1 MKVSILIIEDD
12 EELGNQL
19 KAFLALNGFGVERVW
34 NGIEAREAIKKKPYD
49 ILLVDVMMP
58 DEDGFT
64 LIRKLREEGVD
75 SPFLFLTARGFK
87 EDILHGLKLGAEDY
101 IVKPFDPDEL
111 VLRLQNILR
120 RINPPSLPALEH
132 IQIGKFH
139 YDIENLQ
146 LVSVI
151 SQKTLTVKEGELL
164 TYLHQHQKELIKR
177 KDILGHLWEEPD
189 FFSGRSLDVFI
200 TRLRKLLAEDPAIKI
215 ESVRGIGFR
224 FFC

>member
-1 MKVSILIIEDD
+1 MKASVLIIEDD
-12 EELGNQL
+12 EELGYQL
-19 KAFLALNGFGVERVW
+19 KAYLELNGFEVERVW
-34 NGIEAREAIKKKPYD
+34 NGKEARSAIKKKNYD

-58 DEDGFT
+58 EEDGFT
-64 LIRKLREEGVD
+64 LIRKIREEGVS

-87 EDILHGLKLGAEDY
+87 EDVLHGLKLGAEDY
-101 IVKPFDPDEL
+101 IIKPFDPDEV

-120 RINPPSLPALEH
+120 RINPPSISRSRYIE
-132 IQIGKFH
+132 IGLFH
-139 YDIENLQ
+139 YDTENLR
-146 LVSVI
+146 LVSAI

-164 TYLHQHQKELIKR
+164 IYLHRHQKELIKR
-177 KDILGHLWEEPD
+177 KDILGHLWDEPD

>member
-1 MKVSILIIEDD
+1 MKASILIIEDD
-12 EELGNQL
+12 EELGDQI
-19 KAFLALNGFGVERVW
+19 KAYLELNGFGVERVW
-34 NGIEAREAIKKKPYD
+34 NGKEARGAIKKKNYD

-58 DEDGFT
+58 EEDGFT
-64 LIRKLREEGVD
+64 LVRKLREEEVH

-87 EDILHGLKLGAEDY
+87 EDVLHGLKLGAEDY

-120 RINPPSLPALEH
+120 RINPPSLPVLER

-139 YDIENLQ
+139 YDIENLE
-146 LVSVI
+146 LVSPI
-151 SQKTLTVKEGELL
+151 DKKTLTVKEGELL

-177 KDILGHLWEEPD
+177 KDILAHLWEEPD

-200 TRLRKLLAEDPAIKI
+200 SRLRKLLAEDPAIKI